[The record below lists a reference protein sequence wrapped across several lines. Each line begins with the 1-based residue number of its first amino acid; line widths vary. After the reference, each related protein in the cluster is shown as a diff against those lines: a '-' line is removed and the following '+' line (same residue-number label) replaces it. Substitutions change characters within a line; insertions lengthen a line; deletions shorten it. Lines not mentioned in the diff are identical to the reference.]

1 MNRPAKPV
9 PEGFHTA
16 TAYLC
21 IEGAAAAIEFYAKAF
36 GARELMRHTDPDG
49 RIRHAQFVIGDSPF
63 MISDQYPEF
72 GMIRS
77 VQALGGSPVSI
88 FLYVPDAAATFVE
101 AVAAGARE
109 VMPLSEQPYGYSGGL
124 QDPFGLLWWPT
135 TP

>member
-1 MNRPAKPV
+1 MARVNRPV

-16 TAYLC
+16 TPYLC
-21 IEGAAAAIEFYAKAF
+21 IDGAAAAIDFYTRAF

-63 MISDQYPEF
+63 MLSDNFAEF

-77 VQALGGSPVSI
+77 VQQFGGSPASI
-88 FLYVPDAAATFVE
+88 FLYVPDAAAFF
-101 AVAAGARE
+101 ARALAAGAKE
-109 VMPLSEQPYGYSGGL
+109 IMPLAEQEYGLSGGL
-124 QDPFGLLWWPT
+124 ADPFGFLWWPT